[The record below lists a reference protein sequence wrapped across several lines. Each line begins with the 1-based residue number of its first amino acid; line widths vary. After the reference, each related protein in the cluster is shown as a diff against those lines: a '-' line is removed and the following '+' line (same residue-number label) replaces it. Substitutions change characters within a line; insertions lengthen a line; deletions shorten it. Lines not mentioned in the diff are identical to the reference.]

1 MLCERCKKNNATV
14 FYRESINGK
23 ERSLSLCEKCADKAR
38 KNGELETDLLNDGFF
53 SEPLGGVDKLFGS
66 LFGFPQLVGHKSAPE
81 KKCSL
86 CGATFRDLMAEGK
99 AGCPECYRT
108 FSDELS
114 STISRIH
121 GTTSHTGGA
130 PSRFKADRDLKDKIK
145 SLEKGIKAAVDEEN
159 YEEAARLR
167 DELRAI
173 RAEKGDETK

>member
-23 ERSLSLCEKCADKAR
+23 ERSLSLCEECAEKAR
-38 KNGELETDLLNDGFF
+38 KNGELETEFPVDGFF
-53 SEPLGGVDKLFGS
+53 TKPLMGVDKLFGS
-66 LFGFPQLVGHKSAPE
+66 LFGFPQLVGQTTSDG
-81 KKCSL
+81 KKCPL

-99 AGCPECYRT
+99 AGCPECYKT

-121 GTTSHTGGA
+121 GATAHTGGA
-130 PSRFKADRDLKDKIK
+130 PSRFKAGRDLKQKIR
-145 SLEKGIKAAVDEEN
+145 SLEKGIKTAVEEEN

-173 RAEKGDETK
+173 RAEKGDEEK